1 MKIFRND
8 YILTESDLLLYIY
21 DKEKELTDSSFVSFE
36 IYNFS
41 TDVEAISKTLATK
54 KDTGI
59 YYACFDITTLANADY
74 YIKWIYEENSGLTTK
89 KDYFKVVSIDDYI
102 KLTAKKEYE
111 FDFIT
116 LSYFDEY
123 FQDFHIDK
131 KRYEKMSKEDKIVHI
146 KEAEKLMINLD
157 FLFEYDYNDYVAT
170 TNNNNLYLDNK
181 RQFLLNAMDS
191 DEFFEEK
198 FKKAICECSLNI
210 FLNRFKIQKSLE
222 LKEHGISSY
231 NTNKISETLE
241 HIDNAKIWLGNSAY
255 MLLIDYLRTENRI
268 IN

>member
-21 DKEKELTDSSFVSFE
+21 DKEKELKDSSFVSFE

-41 TDVEAISKTLATK
+41 NDTKVVNKTLANK

-59 YYACFDITTLANADY
+59 YYAVFDITLLSNLDY

-89 KDYFKVVSIDDYI
+89 KDYFKIVSIDDYI
-102 KLTAKKEYE
+102 KLSDKKEYT
-111 FDFIT
+111 FDFIN

-131 KRYEKMSKEDKIVHI
+131 NKYEKMSKEEKIIHI
-146 KEAEKLMINLD
+146 KEAEKIMINID
-157 FLFEYDYNDYVAT
+157 FLFEYET
-170 TNNNNLYLDNK
+170 TNNSNLILINK
-181 RQFLLNAMDS
+181 RQFLLNAMSEDS
-191 DEFFEEK
+191 FFLEK
-198 FKKAICECSLNI
+198 FKKAICECALHI

-222 LKEHGISSY
+222 LREHGILSY
-231 NTNKISETLE
+231 NTNKLSETLE
-241 HIDNAKIWLGNSAY
+241 NVDNAKIWLGNSAY
-255 MLLIDYLRTENRI
+255 MFLSDYIRTENRI